1 MFPSERAR
9 RMGCVYNE
17 RRKRHPTQNKENQA
31 TCYYTIPSQPHTV
44 SRMPSETITPE
55 VEEEEEG
62 LEGSVVSGSET
73 EEEGESSSSSSSS
86 SSSHDTT
93 TTTTTTDRDKGGRIQ
108 EEEGEDNNDE
118 GKKPPRQTTIQ
129 RELADAIVRLA
140 PIDEL
145 KFLLQCGANVK
156 DSVTQGL
163 TPLHYAVWQRY
174 PEAAEFLISEG
185 CDINA
190 RDEIGYTA
198 LHLSAEHGYTE
209 MMKVLLKHNAQVNF
223 NIPPEFDDDF
233 PTDALD
239 EPLRLALKH
248 DHHDATRLL
257 LEHGA
262 NPNTRYFFG
271 SEINLVNP
279 LNTQLLHVLL
289 SYGANP
295 NAHDRQGFTPIMKCC
310 RLQQDAS
317 DEMETRETIS
327 GVEVLK
333 HFAQT
338 LMGLESVLLLISF
351 GANVNARTE
360 ARHDYRSVLHYAV
373 LSGSVPIV
381 NLLLKQGARVNFEPE
396 YNKPTPLDLAIL
408 KGDVEIV
415 RLILQNGANLD
426 ASSPIIGSPL
436 HMACSEGIPN
446 RMEILQLL
454 LDNGANPNL
463 IIVGEDNKPIKPP
476 LGEYLA
482 SNEDP
487 DVEVV
492 KMFLKHGAEVV
503 MQSQNRDPRGLLN
516 CLPNLTKKPEV
527 LITLLEAA
535 HHFDLSIIKH
545 SSLID
550 NEQRKIYL
558 EVGQS
563 PLPLKHLVRVF
574 LRQDLGD
581 KIPTRL
587 HELDLPTIMKKYL
600 LYEIS

>member
-1 MFPSERAR
+1 
-9 RMGCVYNE
+9 
-17 RRKRHPTQNKENQA
+17 
-31 TCYYTIPSQPHTV
+31 
-44 SRMPSETITPE
+44 MPSETITPE

-62 LEGSVVSGSET
+62 VASGSET
-73 EEEGESSSSSSSS
+73 EEEGESSN
-86 SSSHDTT
+86 DTTNTNTT
-93 TTTTTTDRDKGGRIQ
+93 TTTATTTTPTTSTTTTERDKGERI
-108 EEEGEDNNDE
+108 EEEG
-118 GKKPPRQTTIQ
+118 KPPRQTTIQ

-156 DSVTQGL
+156 DPVTQGL

-279 LNTQLLHVLL
+279 LNTQLLHILL

-310 RLQQDAS
+310 RLQQ
-317 DEMETRETIS
+317 
-327 GVEVLK
+327 
-333 HFAQT
+333 
-338 LMGLESVLLLISF
+338 GLESVLLLISF
-351 GANVNARTE
+351 GADVNARTE

-446 RMEILQLL
+446 RMEILKLL

-535 HHFDLSIIKH
+535 HHFDLTIIKH

>member
-1 MFPSERAR
+1 MASMLPRDFMPMEIVNPDI
-9 RMGCVYNE
+9 MGE
-17 RRKRHPTQNKENQA
+17 DG
-31 TCYYTIPSQPHTV
+31 
-44 SRMPSETITPE
+44 
-55 VEEEEEG
+55 EEEEEG
-62 LEGSVVSGSET
+62 VMEVSET
-73 EEEGESSSSSSSS
+73 EEEMDGSS
-86 SSSHDTT
+86 
-93 TTTTTTDRDKGGRIQ
+93 RNQEGRK
-108 EEEGEDNNDE
+108 E
-118 GKKPPRQTTIQ
+118 KRKPSIQ

-140 PIDEL
+140 PLEEL
-145 KFLLQCGANVK
+145 RILLKCGANVK
-156 DSVTQGL
+156 DTVTQGL
-163 TPLHYAVWQRY
+163 SPLHYAVWQRY
-174 PEAAEFLISEG
+174 PEAAEFLIDEG

-190 RDEIGYTA
+190 KDDIGYTA
-198 LHLSAEHGYTE
+198 LHLSAEHGYIE
-209 MMKVLLKHNAQVNF
+209 MMEVLLKHGAQVNF
-223 NIPPEFDDDF
+223 NIPPEDEDDF
-233 PTDALD
+233 PTDAYD

-248 DHHDATRLL
+248 DHFEAAKVL

-279 LNTQLLHVLL
+279 LNTQLLHLLL

-295 NAHDRQGFTPIMKCC
+295 NARDRQGFTPIMKCC
-310 RLQQDAS
+310 RLQQ
-317 DEMETRETIS
+317 
-327 GVEVLK
+327 
-333 HFAQT
+333 
-338 LMGLESVLLLISF
+338 GLEAVLLLISF

-360 ARHDYRSVLHYAV
+360 ARHDYRRNCLYFHSSPTSRASLLNPLNRSVLHYAV

-408 KGDVEIV
+408 KGDVEMV
-415 RLILQNGANLD
+415 RLIIEHDPNLD

-446 RMEILQLL
+446 RLEILKLL
-454 LDNGANPNL
+454 LEKGANPNL
-463 IIVGEDNKPIKPP
+463 VIVGEDNTPIKPA
-476 LGEYLA
+476 LGEYLS

-492 KMFLKHGAEVV
+492 NLFLRYGAEVV

-516 CLPNLTKKPEV
+516 CLPNLTKRPDV

-535 HHFDLSIIKH
+535 QRFDLAIIKH

-550 NEQRKIYL
+550 NDQRKIYL
-558 EVGQS
+558 KVGQS

-574 LRQDLGD
+574 LRQELGE
-581 KIPTRL
+581 KIPLRID
-587 HELDLPTIMKKYL
+587 ELDLPVIMKKYL

>member
-1 MFPSERAR
+1 MPMEI
-9 RMGCVYNE
+9 V
-17 RRKRHPTQNKENQA
+17 HPDMIREDGD
-31 TCYYTIPSQPHTV
+31 
-44 SRMPSETITPE
+44 
-55 VEEEEEG
+55 VEEEDEG
-62 LEGSVVSGSET
+62 VVEGSET
-73 EEEGESSSSSSSS
+73 EEDTEGTSRKE
-86 SSSHDTT
+86 DT
-93 TTTTTTDRDKGGRIQ
+93 RKEKRH
-108 EEEGEDNNDE
+108 
-118 GKKPPRQTTIQ
+118 TTIQ

-140 PIDEL
+140 PIEEL
-145 KFLLQCGANVK
+145 KILLQCGAHVN
-156 DSVTQGL
+156 DTVTQGL

-190 RDEIGYTA
+190 RDDIGYTA

-209 MMKVLLKHNAQVNF
+209 MMQVLLKHEAQINF
-223 NIPPEFDDDF
+223 NIPPEDEEDF
-233 PTDALD
+233 PTDAFD

-248 DHHDATRLL
+248 DHFEAAKLL

-279 LNTQLLHVLL
+279 FNTQLLHLLL

-295 NAHDRQGFTPIMKCC
+295 NARDRQGFTPIMKCC
-310 RLQQDAS
+310 RLQQ
-317 DEMETRETIS
+317 
-327 GVEVLK
+327 
-333 HFAQT
+333 
-338 LMGLESVLLLISF
+338 GLEAVLLLISF

-360 ARHDYRSVLHYAV
+360 ARHDFRSVLHYAV
-373 LSGSVPIV
+373 LSGSVAIV
-381 NLLLKQGARVNFEPE
+381 NLLLKQGARVIFEPS

-408 KGDVEIV
+408 KGDVEMV
-415 RLILQNGANLD
+415 RLILEHNPNLD

-446 RMEILQLL
+446 RLEILKLL
-454 LDNGANPNL
+454 LEKGANPNL
-463 IIVGEDNKPIKPP
+463 VIVGEDNSPIKPA

-492 KMFLKHGAEVV
+492 NLFLKHGAEVV

-516 CLPNLTKKPEV
+516 CLPNLTKRPEV

-535 HHFDLSIIKH
+535 QRFDLSIIKH

-550 NEQRKIYL
+550 NDQRKIYL
-558 EVGQS
+558 KVGQS

-574 LRQDLGD
+574 LRQELGD
-581 KIPTRL
+581 KIPLRID
-587 HELDLPTIMKKYL
+587 ELDLPVIMKKYL

>member
-1 MFPSERAR
+1 
-9 RMGCVYNE
+9 
-17 RRKRHPTQNKENQA
+17 
-31 TCYYTIPSQPHTV
+31 
-44 SRMPSETITPE
+44 MPMEIVNPDLLLEDEE
-55 VEEEEEG
+55 VEEEVE
-62 LEGSVVSGSET
+62 VS
-73 EEEGESSSSSSSS
+73 
-86 SSSHDTT
+86 
-93 TTTTTTDRDKGGRIQ
+93 
-108 EEEGEDNNDE
+108 EGEDESRDRKDE
-118 GKKPPRQTTIQ
+118 NRKERHTTIQ

-140 PIDEL
+140 PIEEL
-145 KFLLQCGANVK
+145 KILLKCGANVK
-156 DSVTQGL
+156 DPVTQGL

-174 PEAAEFLISEG
+174 PEAAEFLIDEG

-209 MMKVLLKHNAQVNF
+209 MMEVLLKRDAQVNF
-223 NIPPEFDDDF
+223 NIPPEDEDDF
-233 PTDALD
+233 PTDVGD

-248 DHHDATRLL
+248 DHYEAAKLL

-262 NPNTRYFFG
+262 NPNARYFFG

-279 LNTQLLHVLL
+279 LNTQLLHLLL

-295 NAHDRQGFTPIMKCC
+295 NARDRQGFTPIMKCC

-317 DEMETRETIS
+317 EEMENRNDITGT
-327 GVEVLK
+327 EVLR

-338 LMGLESVLLLISF
+338 LMGLETVLLLISF

-360 ARHDYRSVLHYAV
+360 SRHDYRWNSIYTDSPRSNHLLPLNRSVLHYAV

-381 NLLLKQGARVNFEPE
+381 NLLLKQGAKVNFEPE

-415 RLILQNGANLD
+415 RLLLENGANLD

-446 RMEILQLL
+446 RVEILTLL
-454 LDNGANPNL
+454 LEGGANPNL
-463 IIVGEDNKPIKPP
+463 VIIGEDDSPIKPS
-476 LGEYLA
+476 LGEYLT
-482 SNEDP
+482 SNEDL
-487 DVEVV
+487 DIEVV
-492 KMFLKHGAEVV
+492 NLFLRHGAEVV

-516 CLPNLTKKPEV
+516 CIPNLTKKPEI

-535 HHFDLSIIKH
+535 QRFDISIIKH

-550 NEQRKIYL
+550 NEQREIYL
-558 EVGQS
+558 KVGQS
-563 PLPLKHLVRVF
+563 PLPLKHLARVF
-574 LRQDLGD
+574 LRQELGD
-581 KIPTRL
+581 KLPPRVD
-587 HELDLPTIMKKYL
+587 ELNLPAIMKKYL

>member
-1 MFPSERAR
+1 MPMEI
-9 RMGCVYNE
+9 V
-17 RRKRHPTQNKENQA
+17 HPDMIREDGD
-31 TCYYTIPSQPHTV
+31 
-44 SRMPSETITPE
+44 
-55 VEEEEEG
+55 VEEEDEG
-62 LEGSVVSGSET
+62 VVEGSET
-73 EEEGESSSSSSSS
+73 EEDTEGTSRKE
-86 SSSHDTT
+86 DT
-93 TTTTTTDRDKGGRIQ
+93 RKEKRH
-108 EEEGEDNNDE
+108 
-118 GKKPPRQTTIQ
+118 TTIQ

-140 PIDEL
+140 PIEEL
-145 KFLLQCGANVK
+145 KILLQCGAHVN
-156 DSVTQGL
+156 DTVTQGL

-190 RDEIGYTA
+190 RDDIGYTA

-209 MMKVLLKHNAQVNF
+209 MMQVLLKHEAQINF
-223 NIPPEFDDDF
+223 NIPPEDEEDF
-233 PTDALD
+233 PTDAFD

-248 DHHDATRLL
+248 DHFEAAKLL

-279 LNTQLLHVLL
+279 FNTQLLHLLL

-295 NAHDRQGFTPIMKCC
+295 NARDRQGFTPIMKCC

-317 DEMETRETIS
+317 EEMENRDNIS
-327 GVEVLK
+327 GEEVLQ

-338 LMGLESVLLLISF
+338 LMGLEAVLLLISF

-360 ARHDYRSVLHYAV
+360 ARHDFRSVLHYAV
-373 LSGSVPIV
+373 LSGSVAIV
-381 NLLLKQGARVNFEPE
+381 NLLLKQGARVIFEPS

-408 KGDVEIV
+408 KGDVEMV
-415 RLILQNGANLD
+415 RLILEHNPNLD

-446 RMEILQLL
+446 RLEILKLL
-454 LDNGANPNL
+454 LEKGANPNL
-463 IIVGEDNKPIKPP
+463 VIVGEDNSPIKPA

-492 KMFLKHGAEVV
+492 NLFLKHGAEVV

-516 CLPNLTKKPEV
+516 CLPNLTKRPEV

-535 HHFDLSIIKH
+535 QRFDLSIIKH

-550 NEQRKIYL
+550 NDQRKIYL
-558 EVGQS
+558 KVGQS

-574 LRQDLGD
+574 LRQELGD
-581 KIPTRL
+581 KIPLRID
-587 HELDLPTIMKKYL
+587 ELDLPVIMKKYL